1 MATLFA
7 ASTSSEGNKGSGR
20 EGSLGQQQYPA
31 TAVPD
36 LATSNVNPS
45 SNNARE
51 CPLLD
56 NSHTSTSPTDPSP
69 SVATE
74 SLPSTYAT
82 LPRTTKLDEEPN
94 PFEQSFSSGID
105 KEDNRTLGNNSNSN
119 SNRRILPPLA
129 AIDSPTRGVISRKD
143 EIIWDSLR
151 SGPLSPSMLTGPA
164 EDKRSRD
171 HHSSY
176 HQRSGSMMKYEVIP
190 STSSAIVDRAQMVSS
205 TSMYNYPAST
215 SPASAIVAPSS
226 AQAPGRETTGQVA
239 PSSNDEFP
247 PPPPSSSFVKRKY
260 PTSAHVT
267 PPQPQPSTTTAEIIH
282 EHPSIK
288 RRAQTKYVDDEEK
301 RKNFLERN
309 RQAAFKCR
317 QRKKQWVQDLQSSAE
332 YLTATN
338 EQLKMETA
346 RLREEIFHLKSLLQE
361 HMSCPLNPQAVLEAI
376 NRPIPHSDTI
386 TQYPPTSTESSPST
400 AIQRI

>member
-1 MATLFA
+1 M
-7 ASTSSEGNKGSGR
+7 
-20 EGSLGQQQYPA
+20 
-31 TAVPD
+31 
-36 LATSNVNPS
+36 
-45 SNNARE
+45 SNNTRE

-74 SLPSTYAT
+74 SLPSTYAI
-82 LPRTTKLDEEPN
+82 LPRTAKLDEEPN

-105 KEDNRTLGNNSNSN
+105 KEDHSKTLSDN
-119 SNRRILPPLA
+119 NRRILPPLA

-164 EDKRSRD
+164 EDKRSRTSD
-171 HHSSY
+171 HSSY
-176 HQRSGSMMKYEVIP
+176 QGQRSGSMIKYEVIP
-190 STSSAIVDRAQMVSS
+190 TSSSSSFVDRAQPSSS
-205 TSMYNYPAST
+205 TSMYNYAAST
-215 SPASAIVAPSS
+215 TASASAIVAPSS
-226 AQAPGRETTGQVA
+226 TSALKTTGPVA
-239 PSSNDEFP
+239 PSNDDF
-247 PPPPSSSFVKRKY
+247 PPPSSSFVKRKY

-267 PPQPQPSTTTAEIIH
+267 PPPPPASTEIIH

-288 RRAQTKYVDDEEK
+288 RRPQTKYVDDEEK

-317 QRKKQWVQDLQSSAE
+317 QRKKQWVQDLQNNEE

-338 EQLKMETA
+338 EQLKMETI
-346 RLREEIFHLKSLLQE
+346 RLREEILHLKSLLQE
-361 HMSCPLNPQAVLEAI
+361 HTSCPLNPQAVLEAI

-386 TQYPPTSTESSPST
+386 TQYPSTTCTEFSQST

>member
-1 MATLFA
+1 MFL
-7 ASTSSEGNKGSGR
+7 
-20 EGSLGQQQYPA
+20 
-31 TAVPD
+31 
-36 LATSNVNPS
+36 
-45 SNNARE
+45 E

-171 HHSSY
+171 HHSCKLRRRSTTEDRARSDFYYLKAY

-309 RQAAFKCR
+309 RQGLDWIGLEKR
-317 QRKKQWVQDLQSSAE
+317 RTQKTYWDLLFSC
-332 YLTATN
+332 
-338 EQLKMETA
+338 
-346 RLREEIFHLKSLLQE
+346 LQ
-361 HMSCPLNPQAVLEAI
+361 M
-376 NRPIPHSDTI
+376 
-386 TQYPPTSTESSPST
+386 ST
-400 AIQRI
+400 A

>member
-1 MATLFA
+1 MFL
-7 ASTSSEGNKGSGR
+7 
-20 EGSLGQQQYPA
+20 
-31 TAVPD
+31 
-36 LATSNVNPS
+36 
-45 SNNARE
+45 E

-105 KEDNRTLGNNSNSN
+105 KEDNRTLGNSNSN

-171 HHSSY
+171 HHHSCKLRRRSTTEDKARSDLYYLKAY

-215 SPASAIVAPSS
+215 APASAIVAPSS

-247 PPPPSSSFVKRKY
+247 PPPPPPSSSFVKRKY

-267 PPQPQPSTTTAEIIH
+267 PPPPPSSTTTAEIIH

-309 RQAAFKCR
+309 RQGMDWIGLDWHTQKTYWDLLLLAAFKCR
-317 QRKKQWVQDLQSSAE
+317 QRKKQWVQDLQSNAE

-338 EQLKMETA
+338 EQLKMESA

-361 HMSCPLNPQAVLEAI
+361 HTSCPLNPQAVLEAI

-386 TQYPPTSTESSPST
+386 TQYPPTSTEPSPST